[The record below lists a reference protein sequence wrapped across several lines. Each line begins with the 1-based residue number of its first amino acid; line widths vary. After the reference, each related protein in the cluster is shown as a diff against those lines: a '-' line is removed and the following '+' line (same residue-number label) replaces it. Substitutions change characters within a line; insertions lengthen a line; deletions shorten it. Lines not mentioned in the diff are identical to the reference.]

1 MVLNVMEAQKSHFV
15 GKIELNN
22 QNISELQEELSV
34 HMDQTSRNRTR
45 IRIRCCDSLR
55 RLEALLLWLVEV
67 GGCGLT
73 IRIVRRID
81 NDQEYDEEDYG
92 DVDEKHVDDDDFYKA
107 CYC

>member
-1 MVLNVMEAQKSHFV
+1 
-15 GKIELNN
+15 
-22 QNISELQEELSV
+22 
-34 HMDQTSRNRTR
+34 MDQTSQIRTR

-55 RLEALLLWLVEV
+55 RLQALLLCLVEV
-67 GGCGLT
+67 GECGLK

-81 NDQEYDEEDYG
+81 NDHDYDDDEDCG